1 MLDPTPTV
9 VIAGKSYT
17 LRYTLSARRDIEE
30 KTEKNPW
37 EAIKSGLLSDQV
49 AILWAGLKH
58 ADRKLTTGAVQDLL
72 EKHVDGG
79 DFYDPIMRAA
89 YGALVASRVCGK
101 VNLVEFERIWKDAGD
116 DDEGK
121 APGGAA
127 A

>member
-17 LRYTLSARRDIEE
+17 LRYTLSARQEIEE
-30 KTEKNPW
+30 ATGKNPF
-37 EAIKSGLLSDQV
+37 AAMKSGLLGDQV
-49 AILWAGLKH
+49 AILWAGMKH
-58 ADRKLTTGAVQDLL
+58 AHKTLTRGAVQELL
-72 EKHVDGG
+72 EKHIEGG

-89 YGALVASRVCGK
+89 FGAMVASRVCGK
-101 VNLVEFERIWKDAGD
+101 VNLAEVERVWKLTDD